1 MKYSILVIRRSLV
14 LREFLFWSLR
24 LSNTT
29 RAATNAGC
37 VALVTAATSEI
48 SVVDFAYVERRCK
61 RPMRQSRVNVLRAG
75 LSGL

>member
-1 MKYSILVIRRSLV
+1 MLV
-14 LREFLFWSLR
+14 LLEDSSFSDCRVEPGLQRMQDALR
-24 LSNTT
+24 C
-29 RAATNAGC
+29 G
-37 VALVTAATSEI
+37 ATSEI